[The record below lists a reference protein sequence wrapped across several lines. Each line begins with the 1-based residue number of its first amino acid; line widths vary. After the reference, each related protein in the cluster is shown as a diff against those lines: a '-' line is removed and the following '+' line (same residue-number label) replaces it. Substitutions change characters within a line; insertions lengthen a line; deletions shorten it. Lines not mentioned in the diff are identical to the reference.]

1 MKLGET
7 HREAFQS
14 NVYANL
20 CTLFMLGA
28 QWNGACTG
36 LHGGKYMV
44 FTHPLS
50 YLRTHT
56 KSALAYLRVYCN
68 ITTLT
73 SHIGSNKLKTF
84 TRISTRVDQIVK
96 GGRKKPH

>member
-1 MKLGET
+1 MRLFLMYKGSKKCIS
-7 HREAFQS
+7 RNYIFQFS
-14 NVYANL
+14 FLDTPY
-20 CTLFMLGA
+20 
-28 QWNGACTG
+28 CTG

-73 SHIGSNKLKTF
+73 SHIGSNNFKTF
-84 TRISTRVDQIVK
+84 TLIGTQVDQIIK